1 MQPRPG
7 DRTLHTHIQ
16 EARIERTKPE
26 VAQDRRMMVN
36 LSSDFFNF
44 DPERV
49 RLSIYR
55 VPAGIAPVK
64 SE

>member
-1 MQPRPG
+1 
-7 DRTLHTHIQ
+7 
-16 EARIERTKPE
+16 
-26 VAQDRRMMVN
+26 MMVN

-49 RLSIYR
+49 RRSIYR